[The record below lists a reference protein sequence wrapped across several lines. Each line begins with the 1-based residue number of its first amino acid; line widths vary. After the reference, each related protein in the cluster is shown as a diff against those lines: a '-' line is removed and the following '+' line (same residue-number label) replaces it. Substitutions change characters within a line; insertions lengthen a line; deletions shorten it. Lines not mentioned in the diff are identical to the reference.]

1 MFDFMKKDKEI
12 DNKEE
17 DKEINNREEEAKD
30 INQKPYDSSMKQ
42 IEIEYMSLIT
52 DALIDIART
61 LDKIA
66 QDNNEIGQDIHLMLG
81 YMSQMKFTEAEL
93 VKNIAFHNA
102 LIFLDSQYNSSDS
115 IMGIEEIK
123 KYYEGIRNEIFI
135 EYNQEYKERLK
146 AQKEG
151 EDK

>member
-1 MFDFMKKDKEI
+1 MFDFIKKDKEVES
-12 DNKEE
+12 KEE

-30 INQKPYDSSMKQ
+30 VNLKPYDSSMKQ
-42 IEIEYMSLIT
+42 IEIKYMSLIA
-52 DALIDIART
+52 DALVDISKT

-66 QDNNEIGQDIHLMLG
+66 QDNNEIGQEIHLILG
-81 YMSQMKFTEAEL
+81 YMSQMKFAEEEL
-93 VKNIAFHNA
+93 VKSIAFYNA
-102 LIFLDSQYNSSDS
+102 LTFLDSQYNSSDS

-135 EYNQEYKERLK
+135 EYNQEYQERLK